1 MGPAFAAART
11 GRGGRVR
18 WKKVLEIVKMKVK
31 KEDEQLD
38 DMLDQVKYANNE
50 LM

>member
-1 MGPAFAAART
+1 MT
-11 GRGGRVR
+11 GRVR

>member
-1 MGPAFAAART
+1 M
-11 GRGGRVR
+11 R
-18 WKKVLEIVKMKVK
+18 WKKVLEIVKIKVK